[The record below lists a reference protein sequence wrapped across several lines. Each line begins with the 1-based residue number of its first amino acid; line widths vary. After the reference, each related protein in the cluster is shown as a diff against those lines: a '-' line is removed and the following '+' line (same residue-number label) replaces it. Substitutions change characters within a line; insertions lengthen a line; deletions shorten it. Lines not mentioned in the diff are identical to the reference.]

1 MIYMIKSFTPEP
13 ASGLC
18 DNILYQ
24 LSFSAKDFLVGYLDS
39 VNVVLNS
46 ELVQYGLSLPSYMQP
61 ESQTT
66 LNFGSTS

>member
-1 MIYMIKSFTPEP
+1 MFNGVIPEP

-24 LSFSAKDFLVGYLDS
+24 LSFSAKDFLVDYLDS

-46 ELVQYGLSLPSYMQP
+46 ELVQYGLSLPSYMPP
-61 ESQTT
+61 EFQTT